1 VRLRSIS
8 IVLASIALLAGIAA
22 SSASAVPITIYDDT
36 NSSGAYDLG
45 EAVSGG
51 ANGDGG
57 ATYALEFDLDAVT
70 QDITGAV
77 LDITFEF
84 WDSNFI
90 LVVNGVTVV
99 PLDPSD
105 PAAFT
110 PGVTNPGL
118 PNDNA
123 LPRLAIVMGQTGI
136 AFSSAL
142 TTTAASMTSGLVY
155 AQPTTNPV
163 FVNGQNTITIVNPD
177 GPGSDSLFFTIT
189 GDVPLIVPEPGTAAL
204 LGVGLCAL
212 ALARRRSA

>member
-1 VRLRSIS
+1 MRSVR
-8 IVLASIALLAGIAA
+8 IVLAAFALLAGMAA

-51 ANGDGG
+51 ANGDPG
-57 ATYALEFDLDAVT
+57 ATYALEFDLDSVT

-77 LDITFEF
+77 LDITFEY
-84 WDSNFI
+84 WDNNFI
-90 LVVNGVTVV
+90 IVVNGVTVV
-99 PLDPSD
+99 PLDPGD
-105 PAAFT
+105 PAVFT
-110 PGVTNPGL
+110 PGVSNPWL

-123 LPRLAIVMGQTGI
+123 LPRLAIVMSQTGI

-142 TTTAASMTSGLVY
+142 TTTDTTMTSGLVY

-177 GPGSDSLFFTIT
+177 GPGPDSLFFTIS
-189 GDVPLIVPEPGTAAL
+189 GDVPLIVPEPATAAL
-204 LGVGLCAL
+204 FGAGLCAL
-212 ALARRRSA
+212 ALASRRSA

>member
-1 VRLRSIS
+1 MQRFAR
-8 IVLASIALLAGIAA
+8 IVFAMALLAGVAA

-51 ANGDGG
+51 ANGDPG

-77 LDITFEF
+77 LNIDFEY
-84 WDSNFI
+84 WDNNFI
-90 LVVNGVTVV
+90 IEVNGVTVV
-99 PLDPSD
+99 PLDPGD
-105 PAAFT
+105 PAVFT
-110 PGVTNPGL
+110 PGVSNPWL

-142 TTTAASMTSGLVY
+142 TTTDTTMTSGLVY
-155 AQPTTNPV
+155 AQPTINPV

-177 GPGSDSLFFTIT
+177 GPGPDALFFTIS
-189 GDVPLIVPEPGTAAL
+189 GDVPPIPEPGTAAL
-204 LGVGLCAL
+204 LGAGLCAL
-212 ALARRRSA
+212 ALARRRRA